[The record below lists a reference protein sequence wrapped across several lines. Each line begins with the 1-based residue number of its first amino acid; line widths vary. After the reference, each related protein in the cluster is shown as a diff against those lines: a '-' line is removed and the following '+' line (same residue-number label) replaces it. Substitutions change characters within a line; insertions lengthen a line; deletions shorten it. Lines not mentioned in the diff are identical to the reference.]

1 MPAPDFWLSYDVLCH
16 LQIVR
21 WLLYIVQQN
30 DVCLIHILLHNFN
43 PNRSLEF
50 SQYFAAMAIYN
61 KPVVSHVLMLIT
73 GI

>member
-1 MPAPDFWLSYDVLCH
+1 MPDFWLSYDVLCH

-21 WLLYIVQQN
+21 WLLYILQQN

-50 SQYFAAMAIYN
+50 SWYFCF
-61 KPVVSHVLMLIT
+61 VLSVFSLDVLLE
-73 GI
+73 